1 MQLTYFGHASFLATI
16 GGVRVL
22 FDPFISPNPL
32 AKDIN
37 VDAIQADY
45 ILISHGHGDH
55 LADAE
60 AIAKRTGAT
69 IVAIAEVAGYFGA
82 KGIEVIGTN
91 LGGKV
96 VLPFGT
102 VHCVAAAHSSS
113 FPDGSYAGVAMGFVV
128 KANDGSHKTFYFAG
142 DTALTYDLKLIG
154 ERHKVDVALLPI
166 GDHYTM
172 GLTDALV
179 AADWVGTTEIIGMHY
194 DTFPA
199 IAINHEASL
208 AEAKAAGK
216 NLRLLRIGE
225 SVEL

>member
-37 VDAIQADY
+37 VDAIEADY
-45 ILISHGHGDH
+45 ILVSHGHGDH
-55 LADAE
+55 IADVE
-60 AIAKRTGAT
+60 SIAKRTGAK
-69 IVAIAEVAGYFGA
+69 VLAIAEIAGYFGA
-82 KGIEVIGTN
+82 KGLDVIGTN

-96 VLPFGT
+96 ELPFGT

-113 FPDGSYAGVAMGFVV
+113 FPDGSYAGVAMGFVI
-128 KANDGSHKTFYFAG
+128 KTKEGQTFYFAG
-142 DTALTYDLKLIG
+142 DTALTYDIKLIG

-166 GDHYTM
+166 GDNYTM
-172 GLTDALV
+172 GITDALV
-179 AADWVGTTEIIGMHY
+179 AAEWAGTTEIIGMHY
-194 DTFPA
+194 DTFPV
-199 IAINHEASL
+199 IAIDHAAAQ

-225 SVEL
+225 TITL

>member
-1 MQLTYFGHASFLATI
+1 MQLTYFGHASFLVTI
-16 GGVRVL
+16 GSTRVL

-32 AKDIN
+32 AQAIN
-37 VDAIQADY
+37 VNAIEADY
-45 ILISHGHGDH
+45 ILLSHAHGDH
-55 LADAE
+55 IADAE
-60 AIAKRTGAT
+60 GIAKRTGAK

-113 FPDGSYAGVAMGFVV
+113 FPDGTYGGVAMGFVI
-128 KANDGSHKTFYFAG
+128 KTIDNQTLYFAG
-142 DTALTYDLKLIG
+142 DTALTYDLKLIK
-154 ERHKVDVALLPI
+154 ERHSVDVALLPI
-166 GDHYTM
+166 GDNYTM
-172 GLTDALV
+172 GISDALV
-179 AADWVGTTEIIGMHY
+179 AAEWVGAREIIGMHY

-199 IAINHEASL
+199 IAINHDAVL

-225 SVEL
+225 SVEV

>member
-32 AKDIN
+32 AKAIN
-37 VDAIQADY
+37 VNAIEADY
-45 ILISHGHGDH
+45 ILVSHGHGDH
-55 LADAE
+55 IADVE
-60 AIAKRTGAT
+60 SIAKRTGT
-69 IVAIAEVAGYFGA
+69 KILAIAEIAGYFGA
-82 KGIEVIGTN
+82 KGLDVIGTN

-96 VLPFGT
+96 ILPFGT

-113 FPDGSYAGVAMGFVV
+113 FPDGSYAGVAMGFVI
-128 KANDGSHKTFYFAG
+128 KTNEGQSRTLYFAG
-142 DTALTYDLKLIG
+142 DTALTSDIKLIKD
-154 ERHKVDVALLPI
+154 RHQVDVALLPI
-166 GDHYTM
+166 GDNYTM

-194 DTFPA
+194 DTFPV
-199 IAINHEASL
+199 IAINHEAAL

>member
-32 AKDIN
+32 AKAIN
-37 VDAIQADY
+37 VNAIEADY
-45 ILISHGHGDH
+45 ILVSHGHGDH
-55 LADAE
+55 IADVE
-60 AIAKRTGAT
+60 SIAKRTGAK
-69 IVAIAEVAGYFGA
+69 ILAIAEIAGYFGA
-82 KGIEVIGTN
+82 KGLDVIGTN

-96 VLPFGT
+96 ILPFGT

-113 FPDGSYAGVAMGFVV
+113 FPDGSYAGVAMGFVI
-128 KANDGSHKTFYFAG
+128 KTNEGQSRTLYFAG
-142 DTALTYDLKLIG
+142 DTALTSDIKLIKD
-154 ERHKVDVALLPI
+154 RHQVDVALLPI
-166 GDHYTM
+166 GDNYTM

-194 DTFPA
+194 DTFPV
-199 IAINHEASL
+199 IAINHEAAL

-225 SVEL
+225 SIEL

>member
-32 AKDIN
+32 AKDISVN
-37 VDAIQADY
+37 AIEADY
-45 ILISHGHGDH
+45 ILVSHGHGDH
-55 LADAE
+55 IADVE
-60 AIAKRTGAT
+60 SIAKRTGAK
-69 IVAIAEVAGYFGA
+69 VLAIAEIAGYFGA
-82 KGIEVIGTN
+82 KGLDVIGTN

-96 VLPFGT
+96 ILPFGT

-113 FPDGSYAGVAMGFVV
+113 FPDGSYAGVAMGFVI
-128 KANDGSHKTFYFAG
+128 KTNEGQSRTLYFAG
-142 DTALTYDLKLIG
+142 DTALTYDLKLIKD
-154 ERHKVDVALLPI
+154 RHKVDVALLPI
-166 GDHYTM
+166 GDNYTM
-172 GLTDALV
+172 GITDALV

-194 DTFPA
+194 DTFPV
-199 IAINHEASL
+199 IAIDHAATL

>member
-32 AKDIN
+32 AQAIN
-37 VDAIQADY
+37 VNAIEADY
-45 ILISHGHGDH
+45 ILVSHGHGDH
-55 LADAE
+55 LADVE
-60 AIAKRTGAT
+60 SIAQRTGAK
-69 IVAIAEVAGYFGA
+69 VLAIAEVAGYFGA
-82 KGIEVIGTN
+82 KGLEVIGTN
-91 LGGKV
+91 LGGRV
-96 VLPFGT
+96 ILPFGT

-113 FPDGSYAGVAMGFVV
+113 FPDGSYAGVAMGFVITT
-128 KANDGSHKTFYFAG
+128 NEGQSRTFYFAG
-142 DTALTYDLKLIG
+142 DTALTYDLKLIK
-154 ERHKVDVALLPI
+154 ERHRVDVALLPI

-172 GLTDALV
+172 GVTDALT

-194 DTFPA
+194 DTFPV
-199 IAINHEASL
+199 IAIDHAAAL

>member
-1 MQLTYFGHASFLATI
+1 MQLTYFGHASFLVTI
-16 GGVRVL
+16 GSTRVL

-32 AKDIN
+32 AQAIN
-37 VDAIQADY
+37 VNAIEADY
-45 ILISHGHGDH
+45 ILLSHAHGDH
-55 LADAE
+55 IADAE
-60 AIAKRTGAT
+60 GIAKRTGAK
-69 IVAIAEVAGYFGA
+69 ILAIAEVAGYFGA

-113 FPDGSYAGVAMGFVV
+113 FPDGTYGGVAMGFVI
-128 KANDGSHKTFYFAG
+128 KTIDNQTLYFAG
-142 DTALTYDLKLIG
+142 DTALTYDLKLIK
-154 ERHKVDVALLPI
+154 ERHSVDVALLPI
-166 GDHYTM
+166 GDNYTM
-172 GLTDALV
+172 GISDALV
-179 AADWVGTTEIIGMHY
+179 AAEWVGAHEIIGMHY

-199 IAINHEASL
+199 IAINHDAAL

-225 SVEL
+225 SITL

>member
-37 VDAIQADY
+37 VEAIQADY

-55 LADAE
+55 IADAE
-60 AIAKRTGAT
+60 AIAKRTGAK
-69 IVAIAEVAGYFGA
+69 ILAIAEIAGYFGA

-96 VLPFGT
+96 ILPFGT

-113 FPDGSYAGVAMGFVV
+113 FPDGSYAGVAMGFVI
-128 KANDGSHKTFYFAG
+128 KTNEGQSRTLYFAG
-142 DTALTYDLKLIG
+142 DTALTYDLKLLK
-154 ERHKVDVALLPI
+154 ERHQLDVALLPI

-172 GLTDALV
+172 GVTDALL

-199 IAINHEASL
+199 IAINHEAAL

-225 SVEL
+225 SITL